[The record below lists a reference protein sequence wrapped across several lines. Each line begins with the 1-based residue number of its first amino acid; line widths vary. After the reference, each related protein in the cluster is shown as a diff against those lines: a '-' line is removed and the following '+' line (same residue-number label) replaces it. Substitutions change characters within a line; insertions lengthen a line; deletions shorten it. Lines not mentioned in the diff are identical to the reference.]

1 MLTFKQQEHII
12 KLTEQEE
19 ETKMNDILK
28 FKLNQIRD
36 MVGMAQEHG
45 QMDVD
50 TAYTILDTSL
60 ALIQDYHERLDK
72 LALENEWLKNKGK
85 QTENRINNL
94 IWHIESNKDT
104 LGDTET
110 LLAVYKSLRN
120 LKNLY

>member
-1 MLTFKQQEHII
+1 
-12 KLTEQEE
+12 
-19 ETKMNDILK
+19 MNDILK
-28 FKLNQIRD
+28 FKLNQIRN

-60 ALIQDYHERLDK
+60 ALIQDYQERLDN
-72 LALENEWLKNKGK
+72 LALENEWLKNKEK

-110 LLAVYKSLRN
+110 LLAVYKSLRS

>member
-1 MLTFKQQEHII
+1 
-12 KLTEQEE
+12 
-19 ETKMNDILK
+19 MNDILK
-28 FKLNQIRD
+28 FKLNQIRN
-36 MVGMAQEHG
+36 MVGIAQEQG

-60 ALIQDYHERLDK
+60 ALIQDYRERLDK
-72 LALENEWLKNKGK
+72 LALENEWLKNKEK
-85 QTENRINNL
+85 QTENRVNNL

>member
-1 MLTFKQQEHII
+1 
-12 KLTEQEE
+12 
-19 ETKMNDILK
+19 MNDILK

-36 MVGMAQEHG
+36 MVGMAQEQG

-60 ALIQDYHERLDK
+60 ALIQDYQERLDK
-72 LALENEWLKNKGK
+72 LALENEWLKNKEK

>member
-1 MLTFKQQEHII
+1 
-12 KLTEQEE
+12 
-19 ETKMNDILK
+19 MNDILK
-28 FKLNQIRD
+28 FKLNQIRN
-36 MVGMAQEHG
+36 MVGIAQEHG

-50 TAYTILDTSL
+50 TAYIILDTSL
-60 ALIQDYHERLDK
+60 ALIQDYQERLDK

>member
-1 MLTFKQQEHII
+1 
-12 KLTEQEE
+12 
-19 ETKMNDILK
+19 MNDILK
-28 FKLNQIRD
+28 FKLNQIRN
-36 MVGMAQEHG
+36 MVGIAQEQE

-60 ALIQDYHERLDK
+60 ALIQDYHERLDN
-72 LALENEWLKNKGK
+72 LALENEWLKNKEK
-85 QTENRINNL
+85 QTENRINKL